1 MLNEEKEKI
10 AICKH
15 ADRVAI
21 FSFELAERILARYH
35 LDSFFD
41 EWARRTEAK
50 SKKKGRC

>member
-1 MLNEEKEKI
+1 MKKKKKI

-21 FSFELAERILARYH
+21 FSFELAERILARYY

-50 SKKKGRC
+50 NKRGGRC